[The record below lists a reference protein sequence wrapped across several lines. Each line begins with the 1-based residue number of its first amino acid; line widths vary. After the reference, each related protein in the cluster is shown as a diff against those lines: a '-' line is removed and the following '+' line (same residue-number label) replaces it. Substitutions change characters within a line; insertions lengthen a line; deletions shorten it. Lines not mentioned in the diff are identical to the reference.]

1 MSGAQSP
8 LMTEA
13 MHASGDRD
21 SETWPFS
28 REYSAAVPRLPQVG
42 VFEHL
47 LPENRMLVS
56 DGFCQLAGVDPE
68 LRNNPRFWSDRMHPE
83 DVAKLESAYQAFLA
97 GHTPELETQY
107 RVRHHRGHWI
117 TVVARARWEPRE
129 GEGEGKRLV
138 RGYVMDVTW
147 SERIKLQAEI
157 IGRMREGVMLV
168 APDGVIQF
176 INTAFE
182 EMLGYARG
190 ELTGVHASQLSFRSP
205 ENFEALVR
213 TVFEAT
219 ADGGSTV
226 SDMAARR
233 ADGTTLWL
241 QGTFSSFIAGE
252 VRHVLC
258 VFTDI
263 TERKQLEREL
273 LQVATHVQQ
282 RVGSDLHEG
291 LAQQISGIAMSLE
304 GLKQRLASLE
314 TRELAASLAEA
325 VELLNGTTQCTRH
338 MARGLVPVR
347 ASAEGI
353 TEGFQELVNNILA
366 VYGQRVGLVLE
377 LPPDLSVD
385 ENSVVNL
392 FHIAQEA
399 VANAVRH
406 SQARNIGVALRAVGP
421 YLELQVDDDGV
432 GFEPLG
438 ADRRGAGIRMMRF
451 RAEVAG
457 GYLIIESRPRHGS
470 RVRCQCP
477 GRMDPAT

>member
-1 MSGAQSP
+1 MHGAQS
-8 LMTEA
+8 LFMSEA
-13 MHASGDRD
+13 VQASRESG
-21 SETWPFS
+21 ETSWPFS
-28 REYSAAVPRLPQVG
+28 REYSDAVPRLPQVG

-83 DVAKLESAYQAFLA
+83 DVAKLESAYQAFLS

-107 RVRHHRGHWI
+107 RVRHDRGHWI

-129 GEGEGKRLV
+129 GEGMRLV

-157 IGRMREGVMLV
+157 IERMREGVVLV

-176 INTAFE
+176 INPALE
-182 EMLGYARG
+182 ETLGYARG
-190 ELTGVHASQLSFRSP
+190 DLTGVHASKLSFRSP
-205 ENFEALVR
+205 EAFEVLAR

-219 ADGGSTV
+219 ADGGSTI

-241 QGTFSSFIAGE
+241 QGTFSSFMAGG

-263 TERKQLEREL
+263 SERKQLEREL
-273 LQVATHVQQ
+273 LEMATHVQQ

-304 GLKQRLASLE
+304 GLKQRITGLGTA
-314 TRELAASLAEA
+314 ELAASLEDA

-353 TEGFQELVNNILA
+353 TEGFQELANNMFA
-366 VYGQRVGLVLE
+366 VYGQRVQLVLE
-377 LPPDLSVD
+377 LPADLSVD

-399 VANAVRH
+399 VGNAVRH
-406 SQARNIGVALRAVGP
+406 AQARNIQITVRANGP
-421 YLELQVDDDGV
+421 DLELQVDDDGV

-438 ADRRGAGIRMMRF
+438 ADRRGTGIRMMRF
-451 RAEVAG
+451 RAEVSG
-457 GYLIIESRPRHGS
+457 GNLIIESRPRHGS